1 MSDSLTCNY
10 LTTLTCPVNGR
21 CGFVAQSCGLTLG
34 DGLMK
39 TLDLFRFMPFRMN
52 RLAAEIS
59 SALSVEY
66 RDRYGLDIPEWRVIA
81 TLGYRDRPST
91 AQSVSESTHTHKSTI
106 SRAVMSLIERGI
118 VERLENAEDRREYG
132 LRLTRDGRKLYQSLI
147 PRLLRRE
154 AEILDCLTETERQ
167 QFERLLGKI
176 EAGLALPAEDIPAA
190 GLKPTAGPA
199 VRDQR
204 AVRSQPRT

>member
-1 MSDSLTCNY
+1 
-10 LTTLTCPVNGR
+10 
-21 CGFVAQSCGLTLG
+21 
-34 DGLMK
+34 MK
-39 TLDLFRFMPFRMN
+39 TLDLFRFVPFRMN

-66 RDRYGLDIPEWRVIA
+66 RDRYGLEIPEWRVIA

-106 SRAVMSLIERGI
+106 SRAVTSLIERGI

-147 PRLLRRE
+147 PRLLQRE
-154 AEILDCLTETERQ
+154 AEILDCLTSAERQ

-176 EAGLALPAEDIPAA
+176 EAGLSLPAEDIPAA
-190 GLKPTAGPA
+190 GVKPTAGPS
-199 VRDQR
+199 RDQR
-204 AVRSQPRT
+204 APVRSQPRT

>member
-1 MSDSLTCNY
+1 
-10 LTTLTCPVNGR
+10 
-21 CGFVAQSCGLTLG
+21 
-34 DGLMK
+34 MK
-39 TLDLFRFMPFRMN
+39 TLDLFRFIPFRMN

-81 TLGYRDRPST
+81 TLGYRNKPST

-106 SRAVMSLIERGI
+106 SRAVTSLIARGI

-132 LRLTRDGRKLYQSLI
+132 LRLTREGRKLYQSLI
-147 PRLLRRE
+147 PRLLQRE
-154 AEILDCLTETERQ
+154 TEMLDCLTAVERQ

-176 EAGLALPAEDIPAA
+176 EAGLSLPAEDAPAA
-190 GLKPTAGPA
+190 GLKPTAGPS

-204 AVRSQPRT
+204 AARSQPRS